1 MKDNI
6 KVIINEV
13 EGECVTAEGY
23 KTVARGLLNVFG
35 KDTCKLLVNQFNK
48 KSNKDE
54 SKWHDSNI

>member
-13 EGECVTAEGY
+13 EGECITGEGY
-23 KTVARGLLNVFG
+23 KTGSRGLLDVLG

-54 SKWHDSNI
+54 SK

>member
-13 EGECVTAEGY
+13 EEECVTAEGY
-23 KTVARGLLNVFG
+23 KTVARGLLNVLG

-48 KSNKDE
+48 KSNKDD
-54 SKWHDSNI
+54 SK